1 MSIVRSLILVA
12 FGGLLLLM
20 AVRRLRRYQLK
31 ERYTLLFLFLGVP
44 FLVLAVWPGG
54 VEWLARL
61 LGMAY
66 YTAMLLC
73 VSAFLIL
80 TVFELLTIV
89 SQQDRRISTLAQGV
103 AILMEKQKELEGRMA
118 PKQAAAAEEA
128 PAAEAPRPE
137 ALVEARGEPV
147 RAPRPLVE
155 RSVRR

>member
-1 MSIVRSLILVA
+1 MSLVRSLILVA

-31 ERYTLLFLFLGVP
+31 ERYTLLFLFLGIP

-103 AILMEKQKELEGRMA
+103 AILMEKQKELEGRVRMGEQHQEESGSRLA
-118 PKQAAAAEEA
+118 EKREEA
-128 PAAEAPRPE
+128 EAAVLKDQLTHSARDH
-137 ALVEARGEPV
+137 LVG
-147 RAPRPLVE
+147 
-155 RSVRR
+155 

>member
-1 MSIVRSLILVA
+1 MNLVRSLILVG

-44 FLVLAVWPGG
+44 FLILAVWPGG
-54 VEWLARL
+54 VEWLARV

-66 YTAMLLC
+66 FTAMLLC

-89 SQQDRRISTLAQGV
+89 SQHDRRISTLAQSV
-103 AILMEKQKELEGRMA
+103 AILMEKQKEHERRMKALE
-118 PKQAAAAEEA
+118 Q
-128 PAAEAPRPE
+128 APRDPSQPDE
-137 ALVEARGEPV
+137 FLRM
-147 RAPRPLVE
+147 
-155 RSVRR
+155 